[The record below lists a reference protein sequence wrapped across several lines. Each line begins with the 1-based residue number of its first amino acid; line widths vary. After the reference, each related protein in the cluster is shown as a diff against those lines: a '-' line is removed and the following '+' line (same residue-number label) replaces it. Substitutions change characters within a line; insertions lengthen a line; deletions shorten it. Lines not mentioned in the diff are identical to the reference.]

1 MVPPKPQCWESSQ
14 QWARLPPELRSC
26 WSCLAVLETSL
37 LKNCGD
43 YLNDL
48 LRGKAPLYVGKDS
61 FGGGSACPSTC
72 SAVQRS
78 HDRYDDLFPL
88 PQRKTHPAQL
98 PREDTKHPASL
109 EQGRSRASSPETG
122 GHVPLR
128 SGNVTWEKLQGPQ
141 AQNSIKRQDWWKG
154 YLILDISNRERGK
167 TSMQRPAA

>member
-1 MVPPKPQCWESSQ
+1 M
-14 QWARLPPELRSC
+14 
-26 WSCLAVLETSL
+26 
-37 LKNCGD
+37 KNCGD

-61 FGGGSACPSTC
+61 FGGGSARPSTC

-141 AQNSIKRQDWWKG
+141 AGVKYCHLELSNPAEQKFPDLNCAHPGMRNGLRQ
-154 YLILDISNRERGK
+154 S
-167 TSMQRPAA
+167 